1 MKTEARNEDAK
12 NLHKKETGEILR
24 LINEEDKTVADAVG
38 EALPEIEE
46 AVNLFVKSF
55 RNGGRVFYVGAGT
68 SGRLGILD
76 ASEIPPTFGVSENRV
91 VGLIAGGKEAITSAQ
106 EKTEDERSSGERLA
120 EEKGIGKND
129 FVVGISASGR
139 TPFVLGCLEYSSDRG
154 ASTAS
159 ITNNRNA
166 QVERTSDVTIVAETG
181 PEIIAGSTRM
191 KAGTAQKMIL
201 NMISTASMI
210 RLGKVFDNLMVDVV
224 PSNEKLKNRATGIV
238 KTVTGMEEGRIE
250 EKLKESE
257 YEVKPAILSLVGNIS
272 VSVAREYLKKHEG
285 YLDAALDDVEGAE

>member
-1 MKTEARNEDAK
+1 MKTEARNKAAK
-12 NLHKKETGEILR
+12 NLHKKDTEEILR

-38 EALPEIEE
+38 ETLSEIEE

-55 RNGGRVFYVGAGT
+55 RSGGRVFYVGAGT

-91 VGLIAGGKEAITSAQ
+91 VGLIAGGEEAITSAQ
-106 EKTEDERSSGERLA
+106 EETEDDRSSGEQLA
-120 EEKGIGKND
+120 EKKGVGKND

-139 TPFVLGCLEYSSDRG
+139 TPFVLGCLEYSSDQG
-154 ASTAS
+154 AATAA

-166 QVERTSDVTIVAETG
+166 RVKNTSDVTIVAETG

-191 KAGTAQKMIL
+191 KAGTAQKMVL

-224 PSNEKLKNRATGIV
+224 PSNEKLRNRAAGIV
-238 KTVTGMEEGRIE
+238 KTVTGMEDRKIE

-257 YEVKPAILSLVGNIS
+257 YEVKPAILSLIGNIP
-272 VSVAREYLKKHEG
+272 VSEAREYLKKHKG
-285 YLDAALDDVEGAE
+285 FLDAALDDVRGAE